1 MAIMYIAIEEKR
13 SLRSRTINNINRLRQ
28 VSKFFKVG
36 WIMPKLKVSLL
47 TGRTIDQGKGKE
59 MGKLS
64 KEYLESVVICQ
75 MDPNDMKFLGTKE
88 NTNVKVVTDFGS
100 VVLKAVKSARAPHPK
115 VVFIPYGPWASLIM
129 NPKTHGTGMPSLK
142 GIPAEIEP
150 APNEKV
156 LSLQNLLNQFHKEG

>member
-1 MAIMYIAIEEKR
+1 
-13 SLRSRTINNINRLRQ
+13 
-28 VSKFFKVG
+28 
-36 WIMPKLKVSLL
+36 MPRLKVSLL

-75 MDPNDMKFLGTKE
+75 IDPNDMKTLGVKE
-88 NTNVKVVTDFGS
+88 NTNIKVTTDFGS
-100 VVLKAVKSARAPHPK
+100 VVLKAVKSTRSPHPR

-142 GIPAEIEP
+142 GIPAEIESS
-150 APNEKV
+150 PNEKV
-156 LSLQNLLNQFHKEG
+156 LSLQNLLEQFRKEERP

>member
-1 MAIMYIAIEEKR
+1 
-13 SLRSRTINNINRLRQ
+13 
-28 VSKFFKVG
+28 
-36 WIMPKLKVSLL
+36 MPKLKVSLL

-64 KEYLESVVICQ
+64 KEYLESVMICQ
-75 MDPNDMKFLGTKE
+75 MDPNDMKSLGVKE
-88 NTNVKVVTDFGS
+88 NTNVKVATDFGS

-115 VVFIPYGPWASLIM
+115 VVFIPYGPWANLIM
-129 NPKTHGTGMPSLK
+129 NPRTHGTGMPSFK

-156 LSLQNLLNQFHKEG
+156 LSLQNLLNQFHKEERL

>member
-1 MAIMYIAIEEKR
+1 
-13 SLRSRTINNINRLRQ
+13 
-28 VSKFFKVG
+28 
-36 WIMPKLKVSLL
+36 MPKLTVSLL

-64 KEYLESVVICQ
+64 KEYLESVIICQ
-75 MDPNDMKFLGTKE
+75 MDPNDIKSLGVKE
-88 NTNVKVVTDFGS
+88 NTNVKVTTDFGS
-100 VVLKAVKSARAPHPK
+100 VVLKAVKSLRAPHPK

-129 NPKTHGTGMPSLK
+129 NPTTHGTGMPSLK

-156 LSLQNLLNQFHKEG
+156 LSLQNLLNHFLHKEG

>member
-1 MAIMYIAIEEKR
+1 
-13 SLRSRTINNINRLRQ
+13 
-28 VSKFFKVG
+28 
-36 WIMPKLKVSLL
+36 MPKLKFSLL

-64 KEYLESVVICQ
+64 KEYLESVIICQ
-75 MDPNDMKFLGTKE
+75 MDPKDMKSLGIKE
-88 NTNVKVVTDFGS
+88 NTNVQVTTDFGS
-100 VVLKAVKSARAPHPK
+100 VVLKAVKSARSPHPK

-150 APNEKV
+150 APNKKV
-156 LSLQNLLNQFHKEG
+156 LSLQNLLAQFNKEERP

>member
-1 MAIMYIAIEEKR
+1 M
-13 SLRSRTINNINRLRQ
+13 S
-28 VSKFFKVG
+28 
-36 WIMPKLKVSLL
+36 KLKVSLL

-75 MDPNDMKFLGTKE
+75 IDPNDMKSLGIKE
-88 NTNVKVVTDFGS
+88 NTNVKVTTDFGS
-100 VVLKAVKSARAPHPK
+100 VVLKAVKSIRAPHPK
-115 VVFIPYGPWASLIM
+115 VIFIPYGPWASLIM
-129 NPKTHGTGMPSLK
+129 NPTTHGTGMPSFK

-156 LSLQNLLNQFHKEG
+156 LSLQNLLNQFLHKEG